1 MSNWVNWLLVI
12 GGVACAAAEVWLG
25 VATGFDLALIGA
37 SLATGGA
44 LGLVFGSTKIGLF
57 SAGALAFVY
66 IAFFRR
72 WLRGKLTHPERR
84 SNVAAVIGQT
94 GIVKVRIGPHQAGQV
109 KVGAEVWRAELAAAD
124 GKTREPGETIT
135 VEAVEGVTLKVR

>member
-12 GGVACAAAEVWLG
+12 GGVLCVAAEVWLG
-25 VATGFDLALIGA
+25 VATGFDLALVGA
-37 SLATGGA
+37 SLAAGGA
-44 LGLVFGSTKIGLF
+44 LGLLFGSTKIGLF

-72 WLRGKLTHPERR
+72 WLRGKLTHPEQR

-94 GIVKVRIGPHQAGQV
+94 GIVKVRISPHLAGQV
-109 KVGAEVWRAELAAAD
+109 KVGAEVWRAELATAD
-124 GKTREPGETIT
+124 GKAREPGETVT